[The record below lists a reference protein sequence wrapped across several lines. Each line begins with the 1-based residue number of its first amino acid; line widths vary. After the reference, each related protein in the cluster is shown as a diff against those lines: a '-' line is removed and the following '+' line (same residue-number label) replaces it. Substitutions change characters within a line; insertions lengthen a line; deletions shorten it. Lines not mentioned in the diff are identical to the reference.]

1 MCNHGWATGVSRGP
15 VSAVVQG
22 KHQAMGLQIVL
33 YTTSNTVVNDV
44 VQENEEL
51 FIAVYKHTT
60 SRTRFILCDVKR
72 YRSVRLAKMY
82 IPW

>member
-1 MCNHGWATGVSRGP
+1 MRNKGWATGVSRGP

-51 FIAVYKHTT
+51 FIAVYKRHI
-60 SRTRFILCDVKR
+60 SNAVYFV
-72 YRSVRLAKMY
+72 
-82 IPW
+82 